1 MKNTIKFMIGL
12 LAIGLVSCEPEFENA
27 VTDEGFYDAGDAD
40 FSNYVALGNSLT
52 AGYADGALF
61 MSGQQ
66 DSYPNIMAEQFGFV
80 GGGDFTQPLTSD
92 NLGGLLLGG
101 VQITGNRLVLS
112 ANDPYDENTDTPF
125 PSTLDGVPTTDVLTS
140 ASGPFN
146 NMGVPGAKSFHL
158 VTPGYG
164 SVAGVANGTANPW
177 YARFATSESSTVL
190 ADAASLNPT
199 FFSLWIGNNDILGYA
214 TSGGSGVD
222 QTGNLDPSTYG
233 GNDITD
239 PNVFAAAYSAQV
251 DALVA
256 GGAKGVLLNIP
267 DVTSIPYFTTV
278 PAQSIPLDLNTA
290 GAVNAQFAQYNDQ
303 ILPLL
308 VQFGVITQ
316 EEADSR
322 IINFEGFCSEELIAA
337 GECDAL
343 SSGKNFPIITDND
356 LTDVSQVLQGPPG
369 NLPEELANLLGQLR
383 QATSDD
389 LIVLPASSVLG
400 SVPDPSN
407 PFGVVGVSIPLENQ
421 WVLTTTEQAR
431 VAAAGAAYNAIIEG
445 LAAANELGY
454 GDMKSALADVAAS
467 GASYN
472 GGVLTSTYGTGGA
485 FSLDGVHPTP
495 RGYAWTANTIIDV
508 INTTYNASIPK
519 VDIGTYGTVTAHN
532 N

>member
-52 AGYADGALF
+52 AGFADNALF
-61 MSGQQ
+61 VSGQQ
-66 DSYPNIMAEQFGFV
+66 DSYPNIMAQQFSFV

-101 VQITGNRLVLS
+101 VQISGNRLVLS
-112 ANDPYDENTDTPF
+112 ADENGNPF
-125 PSTLDGVPTTDVLTS
+125 PATLDGAPTTDVLTS
-140 ASGPFN
+140 EAGPFN

-222 QTGNLDPSTYG
+222 QAGNFDPSTYG

-278 PAQSIPLDLNTA
+278 PTRTIPLDAATA
-290 GAVNAQFAQYNDQ
+290 GGLNAQFALYN
-303 ILPLL
+303 
-308 VQFGVITQ
+308 G
-316 EEADSR
+316 A
-322 IINFEGFCSEELIAA
+322 
-337 GECDAL
+337 
-343 SSGKNFPIITDND
+343 
-356 LTDVSQVLQGPPG
+356 
-369 NLPEELANLLGQLR
+369 LGQL
-383 QATSDD
+383 
-389 LIVLPASSVLG
+389 
-400 SVPDPSN
+400 
-407 PFGVVGVSIPLENQ
+407 
-421 WVLTTTEQAR
+421 
-431 VAAAGAAYNAIIEG
+431 VAGGFISPEEAAIRAINFIEG
-445 LAAANELGY
+445 VNYL
-454 GDMKSALADVAAS
+454 
-467 GASYN
+467 
-472 GGVLTSTYGTGGA
+472 
-485 FSLDGVHPTP
+485 
-495 RGYAWTANTIIDV
+495 
-508 INTTYNASIPK
+508 
-519 VDIGTYGTVTAHN
+519 
-532 N
+532 

>member
-40 FSNYVALGNSLT
+40 FSNYVSLGNSLT
-52 AGYADGALF
+52 AGYADGALY
-61 MSGQQ
+61 MSGQE

-92 NLGGLLLGG
+92 NFGGLLYGG

-112 ANDPYDENTDTPF
+112 ADENGNPF
-125 PSTLDGVPTTDVLTS
+125 PTPLDGTPTTDVTTS
-140 ASGPFN
+140 ATGPFN

-177 YARFATSESSTVL
+177 FARFATSESTTVL
-190 ADAASLNPT
+190 ADAVSLNPT

-222 QTGNLDPSTYG
+222 QAGNLDPSTYG
-233 GNDITD
+233 GFDITD

-251 DALVA
+251 DALTA
-256 GGAKGVLLNIP
+256 SGAKGVLLNIP

-278 PAQSIPLDLNTA
+278 PPRSIPLDAATA
-290 GAVNAQFAQYNDQ
+290 GAVNAQFALYNGALGQ
-303 ILPLL
+303 L
-308 VQFGVITQ
+308 VAGGFISP
-316 EEADSR
+316 EEAAIR
-322 IINFEGFCSEELIAA
+322 AINFVEGV
-337 GECDAL
+337 
-343 SSGKNFPIITDND
+343 NYPIMTDVD
-356 LTDVSQVLQGPPG
+356 LTDVTAILIGAGLDPQT
-369 NLPEELANLLGQLR
+369 AALLGQLR
-383 QATSDD
+383 QVKSDD
-389 LIVLPASSVLG
+389 LVVLTASSALG
-400 SVPDPSN
+400 TVPDPSN
-407 PFGVVGVSIPLENQ
+407 PLGIVGVSIPLTNQ
-421 WVLTTTEQAR
+421 YVLTTTEQAR
-431 VAAAGAAYNAIIEG
+431 VATAGASYNAIIEG

-454 GDMKSALADVAAS
+454 GDMKSALADVAAN
-467 GASYN
+467 GAFYN
-472 GGVLTSTYGTGGA
+472 GGLLTSTYVTGGA
-485 FSLDGVHPTP
+485 FSLDGVHPSP
-495 RGYAWTANTIIDV
+495 RGYAFTANTIIDV

-519 VDIGTYGTVTAHN
+519 VDIGTYGTVTLHN

>member
-40 FSNYVALGNSLT
+40 FSNYVSLGNSLT
-52 AGYADGALF
+52 AGYADSALY
-61 MSGQQ
+61 MSGQE

-92 NLGGLLLGG
+92 NLGGLLYGG
-101 VQITGNRLVLS
+101 VQISGNRLVLS
-112 ANDPYDENTDTPF
+112 ADENGNPF
-125 PSTLDGVPTTDVLTS
+125 PTPLDGTPMTDVTTS
-140 ASGPFN
+140 ATGPFN
-146 NMGVPGAKSFHL
+146 NMGVPGAKSYHL

-177 YARFATSESSTVL
+177 FARFATSESTTVL
-190 ADAASLNPT
+190 ADAVSLNPT

-222 QTGNLDPSTYG
+222 QAGNLDPSTYG
-233 GNDITD
+233 GFDITD

-278 PAQSIPLDLNTA
+278 PTRSIPLDAATA
-290 GAVNAQFAQYNDQ
+290 GAVNAQFALYNGALGQ
-303 ILPLL
+303 L
-308 VQFGVITQ
+308 VAGGFISP
-316 EEADSR
+316 EEAAIR
-322 IINFEGFCSEELIAA
+322 AINFVEGV
-337 GECDAL
+337 
-343 SSGKNFPIITDND
+343 NYPIMTDVD
-356 LTDVSQVLQGPPG
+356 LTDVTAILIGAGLDPQT
-369 NLPEELANLLGQLR
+369 AALLGQLR
-383 QATSDD
+383 QVKSDD
-389 LIVLPASSVLG
+389 LVVLTASSVLG
-400 SVPDPSN
+400 TVPDPSN
-407 PFGVVGVSIPLENQ
+407 PLGIVGVSLPLPNSL
-421 WVLTTTEQAR
+421 VLSSTEQAR
-431 VAAAGAAYNAIIEG
+431 VATAGASYNAIIEG

-454 GDMKSALADVAAS
+454 GDMKSALAEVAAN
-467 GASYN
+467 GAFYN
-472 GGVLTSTYGTGGA
+472 GGVLTSTYVTGGA
-485 FSLDGVHPTP
+485 FSLDGVHPSP
-495 RGYAWTANTIIDV
+495 RGYAFTANTIIDV

-519 VDIGTYGTVTAHN
+519 VDIGTYGTVTLHN

>member
-40 FSNYVALGNSLT
+40 FSNYVSLGNSLT
-52 AGYADGALF
+52 AGYADGALYR
-61 MSGQQ
+61 SGQE

-101 VQITGNRLVLS
+101 QQILGNRLVLS
-112 ANDPYDENTDTPF
+112 ADENGNPF
-125 PSTLDGVPTTDVLTS
+125 PTPLDGTPTTDVTTS
-140 ASGPFN
+140 ATGPFN
-146 NMGVPGAKSFHL
+146 NMGVPGAKSYHL

-177 YARFATSESSTVL
+177 YARFATSESTTVL

-278 PAQSIPLDLNTA
+278 PPRSIPLDAATA
-290 GAVNAQFAQYNDQ
+290 GAVNAQFALYNGALGQ
-303 ILPLL
+303 L
-308 VQFGVITQ
+308 VAGGFISP
-316 EEADSR
+316 EEAAIR
-322 IINFEGFCSEELIAA
+322 AINFVEGV
-337 GECDAL
+337 
-343 SSGKNFPIITDND
+343 NYPIMTDVD
-356 LTDVSQVLQGPPG
+356 LTDVTAILIGAGLDPQT
-369 NLPEELANLLGQLR
+369 AALLGQLR
-383 QATSDD
+383 QVKSDD
-389 LIVLPASSVLG
+389 LVVLTASSVLG
-400 SVPDPSN
+400 TTPDPSN
-407 PFGVVGVSIPLENQ
+407 PLGIVGVSLPLPNSL
-421 WVLTTTEQAR
+421 VLSSTEQAR
-431 VAAAGAAYNAIIEG
+431 VATAGAAYNAIIEG

-454 GDMKSALADVAAS
+454 GDMKSALAEVAAN
-467 GASYN
+467 GAFYN
-472 GGVLTSTYGTGGA
+472 GGVLTSTYVTGGA

-495 RGYAWTANTIIDV
+495 RGYAFTANTIIDV

-519 VDIGTYGTVTAHN
+519 VDIGTYGTVTLHN

>member
-40 FSNYVALGNSLT
+40 FSTYVSLGNSLT
-52 AGYADGALF
+52 AGYADGALY
-61 MSGQQ
+61 MSGQE

-101 VQITGNRLVLS
+101 VQILGNRLVLS
-112 ANDPYDENTDTPF
+112 ADENGNRFPTP
-125 PSTLDGVPTTDVLTS
+125 LDGTPTTDVTTS
-140 ASGPFN
+140 ATGPFN

-177 YARFATSESSTVL
+177 FARFATSESTTVL
-190 ADAASLNPT
+190 ADAVSLNPT

-222 QTGNLDPSTYG
+222 QTGNFDPSTYG

-278 PAQSIPLDLNTA
+278 PAQSIPLDAATA
-290 GAVNAQFAQYNDQ
+290 GGVNAQFALYNGALGQ
-303 ILPLL
+303 L
-308 VQFGVITQ
+308 VAGGFISA
-316 EEADSR
+316 EEAAIR
-322 IINFEGFCSEELIAA
+322 AINFVEGV
-337 GECDAL
+337 
-343 SSGKNFPIITDND
+343 NYPIMTDVD
-356 LTDVSQVLQGPPG
+356 LTDVTAILIGAGLDPQT
-369 NLPEELANLLGQLR
+369 AALLGQLR
-383 QATSDD
+383 QVKSDD
-389 LIVLPASSVLG
+389 LVVLTALSILG
-400 SVPDPSN
+400 TVPDPSN
-407 PFGVVGVSIPLENQ
+407 PTGVVGVSLPLPNSL
-421 WVLTTTEQAR
+421 VLSSTEQAR
-431 VAAAGAAYNAIIEG
+431 VATAGASYNAIIEG
-445 LAAANELGY
+445 LAAANDLGY
-454 GDMKSALADVAAS
+454 GDMKSALADVAAN
-467 GASYN
+467 GAPFN
-472 GGVLTSTYGTGGA
+472 GGVLESDYGSGGA

-495 RGYAWTANTIIDV
+495 RGYAFTANTIIDV

-519 VDIGTYGTVTAHN
+519 VDIGTYGTVTTHN

>member
-40 FSNYVALGNSLT
+40 FSTYVSLGNSLT
-52 AGYADGALF
+52 AGYADSALYI
-61 MSGQQ
+61 SGQE

-92 NLGGLLLGG
+92 NLGGLLLDG
-101 VQITGNRLVLS
+101 VQILGNRLVLS
-112 ANDPYDENTDTPF
+112 ADENGNRFPTP
-125 PSTLDGVPTTDVLTS
+125 LDGTPTTDVTTS
-140 ASGPFN
+140 ATGPFN

-158 VTPGYG
+158 VTPNYG

-190 ADAASLNPT
+190 EDAVSLNPT

-222 QTGNLDPSTYG
+222 QAGNLDPSTYG

-278 PAQSIPLDLNTA
+278 PAQSIPLDAATA

-322 IINFEGFCSEELIAA
+322 VVNFVEGINY
-337 GECDAL
+337 
-343 SSGKNFPIITDND
+343 PIIVDND

-407 PFGVVGVSIPLENQ
+407 PLGVVGVSIPLENQ

-431 VAAAGAAYNAIIEG
+431 VAAAGAAYNAVIQG

-454 GDMKSALADVAAS
+454 GDMKSALADVAAN
-467 GASYN
+467 GAPYN
-472 GGVLTSTYGTGGA
+472 GGVLESTYGSGGA

-495 RGYAWTANTIIDV
+495 RGYAFTANTIIDV

-519 VDIGTYGTVTAHN
+519 VDIGTYGSVTTHN

>member
-52 AGYADGALF
+52 AGYADSALY
-61 MSGQQ
+61 MSGQE
-66 DSYPNIMAEQFGFV
+66 DSYPNIMAQQFSFV

-92 NLGGLLLGG
+92 NFGGLLLGG
-101 VQITGNRLVLS
+101 VQILGNRLVLS
-112 ANDPYDENTDTPF
+112 ADENGNPF
-125 PSTLDGVPTTDVLTS
+125 PTPLDGTPTTDVTTS
-140 ASGPFN
+140 ATGPFN
-146 NMGVPGAKSFHL
+146 NMGVPGAKSYHL

-177 YARFATSESSTVL
+177 FARFATSESTTVL
-190 ADAASLNPT
+190 ADAVSLNPT

-222 QTGNLDPSTYG
+222 QAGNFDPSTYG

-278 PAQSIPLDLNTA
+278 PTRSIPLDAATA
-290 GAVNAQFAQYNDQ
+290 GAVNAQFALYNGALGQ
-303 ILPLL
+303 L
-308 VQFGVITQ
+308 VAGGFISA
-316 EEADSR
+316 EEAAIR
-322 IINFEGFCSEELIAA
+322 AINFVEGV
-337 GECDAL
+337 
-343 SSGKNFPIITDND
+343 NYPIMTDVD
-356 LTDVSQVLQGPPG
+356 LTDVTAILIGAGLDPQT
-369 NLPEELANLLGQLR
+369 AALLGQLR
-383 QATSDD
+383 QVKSDD
-389 LIVLPASSVLG
+389 LVVLTASSVLG
-400 SVPDPSN
+400 TVPDPSN
-407 PFGVVGVSIPLENQ
+407 PLGIVGVSLPLPNSL
-421 WVLTTTEQAR
+421 VLSSTEQAR
-431 VAAAGAAYNAIIEG
+431 VATAGASYNAIIEG

-454 GDMKSALADVAAS
+454 GDMKSALAEVAAN
-467 GASYN
+467 GAFYN
-472 GGVLTSTYGTGGA
+472 GGVLTSTYVTGGA
-485 FSLDGVHPTP
+485 FSLDGVHPSP
-495 RGYAWTANTIIDV
+495 RGYAFTANTIIDV

-519 VDIGTYGTVTAHN
+519 VDIGTYGTVTLHN

>member
-61 MSGQQ
+61 MSGQK
-66 DSYPNIMAEQFGFV
+66 DSYPNIMAQQFSFV

-92 NLGGLLLGG
+92 DLGGLLLGG
-101 VQITGNRLVLS
+101 QQILGNRLVLS
-112 ANDPYDENTDTPF
+112 ADENGNPF
-125 PSTLDGVPTTDVLTS
+125 PAPLDGMPTTDVVSSET
-140 ASGPFN
+140 GPFN
-146 NMGVPGAKSFHL
+146 NMGVPGAKSYHL

-190 ADAASLNPT
+190 ADAASLNPS

-278 PAQSIPLDLNTA
+278 PAQSIPLDAATA
-290 GAVNAQFAQYNDQ
+290 GAVNAQFALYNGALGQ
-303 ILPLL
+303 L
-308 VQFGVITQ
+308 VAGGFISA
-316 EEADSR
+316 EEAAIR
-322 IINFEGFCSEELIAA
+322 AINFVEGI
-337 GECDAL
+337 
-343 SSGKNFPIITDND
+343 NYPIMTDVD
-356 LTDVSQVLQGPPG
+356 LTDVTAILIGAGLDS
-369 NLPEELANLLGQLR
+369 ETAALLGQLR
-383 QATSDD
+383 QVKSDD
-389 LIVLPASSVLG
+389 LVVLTASSALG

-407 PFGVVGVSIPLENQ
+407 PLGIVGVSIPLTNQ
-421 WVLTTTEQAR
+421 FVLTSTEQDR
-431 VAAAGAAYNAIIEG
+431 VATAGAAYNAIIEG

-454 GDMKSALADVAAS
+454 GDMKSALADVAAN
-467 GASYN
+467 GAAYN
-472 GGVLTSTYGTGGA
+472 GGLLTSTYVTGGA

-495 RGYAWTANTIIDV
+495 RGYAFTANTIIDV

-519 VDIGTYGTVTAHN
+519 VDIGTYGTVTLHN

>member
-40 FSNYVALGNSLT
+40 FSNYVSLGNSLT
-52 AGYADGALF
+52 AGYADGALYR
-61 MSGQQ
+61 SGQE

-101 VQITGNRLVLS
+101 QQILGNRLVLS
-112 ANDPYDENTDTPF
+112 ADENGNPF
-125 PSTLDGVPTTDVLTS
+125 PTPLDGTPTTDVTTS
-140 ASGPFN
+140 EAGPFN
-146 NMGVPGAKSFHL
+146 NMGVPGAKSYHL

-278 PAQSIPLDLNTA
+278 PPRSIPLDAATA
-290 GAVNAQFAQYNDQ
+290 GAVNAQFALYNGALGQ
-303 ILPLL
+303 L
-308 VQFGVITQ
+308 VAGGFISP
-316 EEADSR
+316 EEAAIR
-322 IINFEGFCSEELIAA
+322 AINFVEGV
-337 GECDAL
+337 
-343 SSGKNFPIITDND
+343 NYPIMTDVD
-356 LTDVSQVLQGPPG
+356 LTDVTAILIGAGLDS
-369 NLPEELANLLGQLR
+369 ETAALLGQLR
-383 QATSDD
+383 QVKSDD
-389 LIVLPASSVLG
+389 LVVLTASSVLG
-400 SVPDPSN
+400 TVPDPSN
-407 PFGVVGVSIPLENQ
+407 PLGIVGVSLPLPNSL
-421 WVLTTTEQAR
+421 VLSSTEQAR
-431 VAAAGAAYNAIIEG
+431 VATAGAAYNAIIEG

-454 GDMKSALADVAAS
+454 GDMKSALSEVAAN
-467 GASYN
+467 GAFYN
-472 GGVLTSTYGTGGA
+472 GGVLTSTYVTGGA

-495 RGYAWTANTIIDV
+495 RGYAFTANTIIDV

-519 VDIGTYGTVTAHN
+519 VDIGTYGTVTLHN

>member
-1 MKNTIKFMIGL
+1 MIGL

-52 AGYADGALF
+52 AGYADSALF
-61 MSGQQ
+61 VSGQE
-66 DSYPNIMAEQFGFV
+66 DSYPNIMAQQFSFV

-112 ANDPYDENTDTPF
+112 ADENGNPF
-125 PSTLDGVPTTDVLTS
+125 PATLDGAPTTDVLTS
-140 ASGPFN
+140 ATGPFN
-146 NMGVPGAKSFHL
+146 NMGVPGATSFHL

-190 ADAASLNPT
+190 ADAVSLNPT

-222 QTGNLDPSTYG
+222 QAGNLDPSTYG

-278 PAQSIPLDLNTA
+278 PAQSIPLDAATA
-290 GAVNAQFAQYNDQ
+290 GVVNAQFAQYNDQ

-322 IINFEGFCSEELIAA
+322 VVNFVEGINY
-337 GECDAL
+337 
-343 SSGKNFPIITDND
+343 PIIVDND

-407 PFGVVGVSIPLENQ
+407 PLGVVGVSIPLENQ

-431 VAAAGAAYNAIIEG
+431 VAAAGAAYNAVIEG

-454 GDMKSALADVAAS
+454 GDMKSALADVAAN
-467 GASYN
+467 GAFYN
-472 GGVLTSTYGTGGA
+472 GGVLTSTYVSGGA

-495 RGYAWTANTIIDV
+495 RGYAFTANTIIDV
-508 INTTYNASIPK
+508 INTTYNASVPK
-519 VDIGTYGTVTAHN
+519 VDIGTYGTVTLHN

>member
-1 MKNTIKFMIGL
+1 MIGL

-52 AGYADGALF
+52 AGYADSALF
-61 MSGQQ
+61 VSGQE
-66 DSYPNIMAEQFGFV
+66 DSYPNIMAQQFSFV

-112 ANDPYDENTDTPF
+112 ADENGNPF
-125 PSTLDGVPTTDVLTS
+125 PATLDGAPTTDVLTS
-140 ASGPFN
+140 ATGPFN
-146 NMGVPGAKSFHL
+146 NMGVPGATSFHL

-190 ADAASLNPT
+190 ADAVSLNPT

-222 QTGNLDPSTYG
+222 QAGNLDPSTYG

-278 PAQSIPLDLNTA
+278 PAQSIPLDAATA

-322 IINFEGFCSEELIAA
+322 VVNFVEGINY
-337 GECDAL
+337 
-343 SSGKNFPIITDND
+343 PIIVDND

-407 PFGVVGVSIPLENQ
+407 PLGVVGVSIPLENQ

-431 VAAAGAAYNAIIEG
+431 VAAAGAAYNAVIEG

-454 GDMKSALADVAAS
+454 GDMKSALADVAAN
-467 GASYN
+467 GAFYN
-472 GGVLTSTYGTGGA
+472 GGVLTSTYVSGGA

-495 RGYAWTANTIIDV
+495 RGYAFTANTIIDV
-508 INTTYNASIPK
+508 INTTYNASVPK
-519 VDIGTYGTVTAHN
+519 VDIGTYGTVTLHN

>member
-40 FSNYVALGNSLT
+40 FSTYVALGNSLT

-61 MSGQQ
+61 RSGQN
-66 DSYPNIMAEQFGFV
+66 DSYPNIMAEQFSFV

-101 VQITGNRLVLS
+101 QQILGNRLVLS
-112 ANDPYDENTDTPF
+112 ADENGNPF
-125 PSTLDGVPTTDVLTS
+125 PAPLAGTPTTDVTTS
-140 ASGPFN
+140 ETGPFN
-146 NMGVPGAKSFHL
+146 NMGVPGAKSYHL

-278 PAQSIPLDLNTA
+278 PTQSIPLDAATA
-290 GAVNAQFAQYNDQ
+290 GAVNAQFALYNGALGQ
-303 ILPLL
+303 L
-308 VQFGVITQ
+308 VAGGFISA
-316 EEADSR
+316 EEAAIR
-322 IINFEGFCSEELIAA
+322 AINFVEGV
-337 GECDAL
+337 
-343 SSGKNFPIITDND
+343 NYPIMTDVD
-356 LTDVSQVLQGPPG
+356 LTDVTAILIGAGLDS
-369 NLPEELANLLGQLR
+369 ETAALLGQLR
-383 QATSDD
+383 QVKSDD
-389 LIVLPASSVLG
+389 LVVLTASSALG

-407 PFGVVGVSIPLENQ
+407 PLGIVGVSIPLTNQ
-421 WVLTTTEQAR
+421 FVLTSTEQGR

-454 GDMKSALADVAAS
+454 GDMKSALADVAAN
-467 GASYN
+467 GAFYN
-472 GGVLTSTYGTGGA
+472 GGVLTSTYVTGGA
-485 FSLDGVHPTP
+485 FSLDGVHPSP
-495 RGYAWTANTIIDV
+495 RGYAFTANTIIDV

-519 VDIGTYGTVTAHN
+519 VDIGTYGTVTLHN

>member
-40 FSNYVALGNSLT
+40 FSNYVSLGNSLT
-52 AGYADGALF
+52 AGYADGALYR
-61 MSGQQ
+61 SGQE

-92 NLGGLLLGG
+92 NLGGLLYGG

-112 ANDPYDENTDTPF
+112 ADENGNPF
-125 PSTLDGVPTTDVLTS
+125 PTPLDGTPTTDVTTS
-140 ASGPFN
+140 EAGPFN
-146 NMGVPGAKSFHL
+146 NMGVPGAKSYHL

-177 YARFATSESSTVL
+177 YARFATSESTTVL

-278 PAQSIPLDLNTA
+278 PPRSIPLDAATA
-290 GAVNAQFAQYNDQ
+290 GAVNAQFALYNGALGQ
-303 ILPLL
+303 L
-308 VQFGVITQ
+308 VAGGFISP
-316 EEADSR
+316 EEAAIR
-322 IINFEGFCSEELIAA
+322 AINFVEGV
-337 GECDAL
+337 
-343 SSGKNFPIITDND
+343 NYPIMTDVD
-356 LTDVSQVLQGPPG
+356 LTDVTAILIGGGIDPQT
-369 NLPEELANLLGQLR
+369 AALLGQLR
-383 QATSDD
+383 QVKSDD
-389 LIVLPASSVLG
+389 LVVLTASSILG
-400 SVPDPSN
+400 TVPDPSN
-407 PFGVVGVSIPLENQ
+407 PLGIVGVSIPLTNQ
-421 WVLTTTEQAR
+421 FVLTTTEQAR
-431 VAAAGAAYNAIIEG
+431 VATAGASYNAIIEG

-454 GDMKSALADVAAS
+454 GDMKSALADVAAN

-472 GGVLTSTYGTGGA
+472 GGLLTSTYVTGGA
-485 FSLDGVHPTP
+485 FSLDGVHPSP
-495 RGYAWTANTIIDV
+495 RGYAFTANTIIDV

-519 VDIGTYGTVTAHN
+519 VDIGTYGTVTLHN

>member
-40 FSNYVALGNSLT
+40 FSNYVSLGNSLT
-52 AGYADGALF
+52 AGYADGALYR
-61 MSGQQ
+61 SGQE

-92 NLGGLLLGG
+92 NFGGLLYGG
-101 VQITGNRLVLS
+101 VQISGNRLVLS
-112 ANDPYDENTDTPF
+112 ADENGNPF
-125 PSTLDGVPTTDVLTS
+125 PTPLDGTPTTDVTTS
-140 ASGPFN
+140 AAGPFN

-177 YARFATSESSTVL
+177 FARFATSESTTVL
-190 ADAASLNPT
+190 ADAVSLNPT

-222 QTGNLDPSTYG
+222 QAGNFDPSTYG

-278 PAQSIPLDLNTA
+278 PTRSIPLDAATA
-290 GAVNAQFAQYNDQ
+290 GAVNAQFALYNGALGQ
-303 ILPLL
+303 L
-308 VQFGVITQ
+308 VAGGFISA
-316 EEADSR
+316 EEAAIR
-322 IINFEGFCSEELIAA
+322 AINFVEGV
-337 GECDAL
+337 
-343 SSGKNFPIITDND
+343 NYPIMTDVD
-356 LTDVSQVLQGPPG
+356 LTDVTAILIGAGLDPQT
-369 NLPEELANLLGQLR
+369 AALLGQLR
-383 QATSDD
+383 QVKSDD
-389 LIVLPASSVLG
+389 LVVLTASSALG
-400 SVPDPSN
+400 TVPDPSN
-407 PFGVVGVSIPLENQ
+407 PLGIVGVSIPLTNQ
-421 WVLTTTEQAR
+421 YVLTTTEQAR
-431 VAAAGAAYNAIIEG
+431 VATAGAAYNAIIEG

-454 GDMKSALADVAAS
+454 GDMKSALAEVAAN
-467 GASYN
+467 GAFYN
-472 GGVLTSTYGTGGA
+472 GGVLTSTYVTGGA
-485 FSLDGVHPTP
+485 FSLDGVHPSP
-495 RGYAWTANTIIDV
+495 RGYAFTANTIIDV

-519 VDIGTYGTVTAHN
+519 VNIGTYGTVTLHN

>member
-52 AGYADGALF
+52 AGFADNALF
-61 MSGQQ
+61 VSGQQ
-66 DSYPNIMAEQFGFV
+66 DSYPNIMAQQFSFV

-101 VQITGNRLVLS
+101 VQISGNRLVLS
-112 ANDPYDENTDTPF
+112 ADENGNPF
-125 PSTLDGVPTTDVLTS
+125 PAPLDGTPTTDVTTS
-140 ASGPFN
+140 ATGPFN

-177 YARFATSESSTVL
+177 FARFATSESSTVL
-190 ADAASLNPT
+190 ADAVSLNPT

-222 QTGNLDPSTYG
+222 QAGNFDPSTYG

-278 PAQSIPLDLNTA
+278 PAQSIPLDAATA

-322 IINFEGFCSEELIAA
+322 VVNFVEGV
-337 GECDAL
+337 
-343 SSGKNFPIITDND
+343 NYPIIVDND

-389 LIVLPASSVLG
+389 LIVLPAISVLG

-407 PFGVVGVSIPLENQ
+407 PLGVVGVSIPLENQ
-421 WVLTTTEQAR
+421 WVLTTTEQGL
-431 VAAAGAAYNAIIEG
+431 VAAAGAAYNATIQG

-454 GDMKSALADVAAS
+454 GDMKSALADVAAN
-467 GASYN
+467 GAPYN
-472 GGVLTSTYGTGGA
+472 GGVLESTYVSGGA

-495 RGYAWTANTIIDV
+495 RGYAFTANTIIDV
-508 INTTYNASIPK
+508 INTTYNASVPK
-519 VDIGTYGTVTAHN
+519 VDIGTYGTVTLHN

>member
-40 FSNYVALGNSLT
+40 FSNYVSLGNSLT
-52 AGYADGALF
+52 AGYADSALYI
-61 MSGQQ
+61 SGQE

-92 NLGGLLLGG
+92 NFGGLLYGG
-101 VQITGNRLVLS
+101 VQILGNRLVLS
-112 ANDPYDENTDTPF
+112 ADENGNPF
-125 PSTLDGVPTTDVLTS
+125 PTPLDGTPTTDVTTS
-140 ASGPFN
+140 ATGPFN
-146 NMGVPGAKSFHL
+146 NMGVPGAKSYHL

-177 YARFATSESSTVL
+177 FARFATSESTTVL
-190 ADAASLNPT
+190 ADAVSLNPT

-222 QTGNLDPSTYG
+222 QAGNLDPSTYG

-278 PAQSIPLDLNTA
+278 PTRSIPLDAATA
-290 GAVNAQFAQYNDQ
+290 GAVNAQFALYNGALGQ
-303 ILPLL
+303 L
-308 VQFGVITQ
+308 VAGGFISA
-316 EEADSR
+316 EEAAIR
-322 IINFEGFCSEELIAA
+322 AINFVEGV
-337 GECDAL
+337 
-343 SSGKNFPIITDND
+343 NYPIMTDVD
-356 LTDVSQVLQGPPG
+356 LTDVTAILIGAGLDPQT
-369 NLPEELANLLGQLR
+369 AALLGQLR
-383 QATSDD
+383 QVKSDD
-389 LIVLPASSVLG
+389 LVVLTASSVLG
-400 SVPDPSN
+400 TVPDPSN
-407 PFGVVGVSIPLENQ
+407 PLGIVGVSLPLPNSL
-421 WVLTTTEQAR
+421 VLSSTEQAR
-431 VAAAGAAYNAIIEG
+431 VATAGASYNAIIEG

-454 GDMKSALADVAAS
+454 GDMKSALADVAAN

-472 GGVLTSTYGTGGA
+472 GGLLTSTYVTGGA
-485 FSLDGVHPTP
+485 FSLDGVHPSP
-495 RGYAWTANTIIDV
+495 RGYAFTANTIIDV

-519 VDIGTYGTVTAHN
+519 VDIGTYGTVTLHN

>member
-40 FSNYVALGNSLT
+40 FSNYVSLGNSLT
-52 AGYADGALF
+52 AGYADGALYR
-61 MSGQQ
+61 SGQE

-101 VQITGNRLVLS
+101 QQILGNRLVLS
-112 ANDPYDENTDTPF
+112 ADENGNPF
-125 PSTLDGVPTTDVLTS
+125 PTPLDGTPTTDVTTS
-140 ASGPFN
+140 ATGPFN
-146 NMGVPGAKSFHL
+146 NMGVPGAKSYHL

-177 YARFATSESSTVL
+177 YARFATSESTTVL

-278 PAQSIPLDLNTA
+278 PPRSIPLDAATA
-290 GAVNAQFAQYNDQ
+290 GAVNAQFALYNGALGQ
-303 ILPLL
+303 L
-308 VQFGVITQ
+308 VAGGFISP
-316 EEADSR
+316 EEAAIR
-322 IINFEGFCSEELIAA
+322 AINFVEGV
-337 GECDAL
+337 
-343 SSGKNFPIITDND
+343 NYPIMTDVD
-356 LTDVSQVLQGPPG
+356 LTDVTAILIGAGLDPQT
-369 NLPEELANLLGQLR
+369 AALLGQLR
-383 QATSDD
+383 QVKSDD
-389 LIVLPASSVLG
+389 LVVLTASSIIG
-400 SVPDPSN
+400 TVPDPSN
-407 PFGVVGVSIPLENQ
+407 PLNIVGVSLPLPNSL
-421 WVLTTTEQAR
+421 VLSSTEQAR
-431 VAAAGAAYNAIIEG
+431 VATAGASYNAIIEG

-454 GDMKSALADVAAS
+454 GDMKSALAEVAAN
-467 GASYN
+467 GAFYN
-472 GGVLTSTYGTGGA
+472 GGVLTSTYVTGGA

-495 RGYAWTANTIIDV
+495 RGYAFTANTIIDV

-519 VDIGTYGTVTAHN
+519 VDIGTYGTVTLHN